1 MGATVRGKFVET
13 PTSNAFIYG
22 QRADVQIK
30 LLFHGTT
37 LCTMQ
42 PIVTGGT
49 DSDSEGEEEEG
60 DDDDDDDD
68 EVEPPK
74 VLGDMLESLAGAVF
88 MDRGMDL
95 QAVWSC
101 LGPLFEEKIGEIDKY
116 FVNLM
121 DCLPEGICINKGSLK
136 G

>member
-1 MGATVRGKFVET
+1 
-13 PTSNAFIYG
+13 
-22 QRADVQIK
+22 
-30 LLFHGTT
+30 
-37 LCTMQ
+37 
-42 PIVTGGT
+42 VTGGT

-60 DDDDDDDD
+60 DDDDDDDDDD

-88 MDRGMDL
+88 MDSGMDL

-101 LGPLFEEKIGEIDKY
+101 LGPLFEEKIGEIDRPEY

-121 DCLPEGICINKGSLK
+121 DYLPEGICINKGSLK